1 MNTLVLLCLF
11 CISFSHGAPADEAV
25 EPVNDQ
31 QLDPAPAEFEPV
43 VGDAAEVADIATF
56 FQCPTGWFKH
66 GSRCFLLVKSRMSWL
81 NAENHCVSQQGS
93 LASVQSPAEYQF
105 LQSLADLGGQT
116 TAWIGAFN
124 FQNTWMWIDRAGFY
138 YSNWQSLSSVSSN
151 PCAYLQTQ
159 AGWRNTNCATTL
171 AFFCVRIPQC

>member
-1 MNTLVLLCLF
+1 MIILSST
-11 CISFSHGAPADEAV
+11 
-25 EPVNDQ
+25 
-31 QLDPAPAEFEPV
+31 
-43 VGDAAEVADIATF
+43 ATF
-56 FQCPTGWFKH
+56 VQCPTGWFRH

-116 TAWIGAFN
+116 SAWIGAFN

-138 YSNWQSLSSVSSN
+138 YSNWHSLSSVTSN
-151 PCAYLQTQ
+151 PCAYLQT
-159 AGWRNTNCATTL
+159 RDNTE
-171 AFFCVRIPQC
+171 

>member
-1 MNTLVLLCLF
+1 MKNDSVLQSSLITCGFLTMT
-11 CISFSHGAPADEAV
+11 
-25 EPVNDQ
+25 
-31 QLDPAPAEFEPV
+31 
-43 VGDAAEVADIATF
+43 TF

-105 LQSLADLGGQT
+105 LQNLADLGGQT
-116 TAWIGAFN
+116 SAWIGAFN
-124 FQNTWMWIDRAGFY
+124 FQNTWMWNDRAGFY

-159 AGWRNTNCATTL
+159 GNNLHYINCKSSTL
-171 AFFCVRIPQC
+171 IY

>member
-11 CISFSHGAPADEAV
+11 CVSFSYGAPVDEAV
-25 EPVNDQ
+25 ESINDQ
-31 QLDPAPAEFEPV
+31 QPDPAPA
-43 VGDAAEVADIATF
+43 TF
-56 FQCPTGWFKH
+56 VQCPAGWFRH

-105 LQSLADLGGQT
+105 LQNLADLGGQT
-116 TAWIGAFN
+116 SAWIGAFN

-151 PCAYLQTQ
+151 PCAYLQAR
-159 AGWRNTNCATTL
+159 AGWANTNCATTL
-171 AFFCVRIPQC
+171 GFFCVRIPQC

>member
-1 MNTLVLLCLF
+1 TMNTLVLLCLF
-11 CISFSHGAPADEAV
+11 CISFSHGAPAAV
-25 EPVNDQ
+25 NITLCLNEHAYTHSYHCPF
-31 QLDPAPAEFEPV
+31 LLAEFEPV
-43 VGDAAEVADIATF
+43 VGDAAEVADIGNEKSL
-56 FQCPTGWFKH
+56 CPSKF
-66 GSRCFLLVKSRMSWL
+66 SDNLR
-81 NAENHCVSQQGS
+81 QQGS

-116 TAWIGAFN
+116 SAWIGAFN
-124 FQNTWMWIDRAGFY
+124 FQSTWMWIDRAGFY

-159 AGWRNTNCATTL
+159 AGWANTNCATTL

>member
-1 MNTLVLLCLF
+1 TMNTLVLLCLF
-11 CISFSHGAPADEAV
+11 CISFSHGAPAGE
-25 EPVNDQ
+25 Q
-31 QLDPAPAEFEPV
+31 HF
-43 VGDAAEVADIATF
+43 TF
-56 FQCPTGWFKH
+56 IPTHRMFIKYIRMFSVFSTFVQCPTGWFRH

-105 LQSLADLGGQT
+105 LQNLADLGGQT
-116 TAWIGAFN
+116 SAWIVFSL
-124 FQNTWMWIDRAGFY
+124 QNTWMWIDRAGFY

-159 AGWRNTNCATTL
+159 AGWANTNCATTL
-171 AFFCVRIPQC
+171 TFFCVRIPQC